1 MSKFKE
7 FLKKAGKVVP
17 DVIQIGGNI
26 VGGNYIAAVK
36 NVGDLLKKESEKSEQ
51 AKELYQE
58 FELKKLEFEQ
68 ELEKLYLEDKK
79 DARSLYKVDSSLQ
92 KIFAITFLSLY
103 IVLSF
108 VVLIGLY
115 LISIQGLKLDNYVV
129 SFVSTLH
136 GGMSMKVGTI
146 VDFLFGSSSD
156 K

>member
-7 FLKKAGKVVP
+7 FLQKAGKVVP
-17 DVIQIGGNI
+17 GIVEVGGNIIGGNYLGAI
-26 VGGNYIAAVK
+26 K
-36 NVGDLLKKESEKSEQ
+36 NVGELLKGESEKNEE
-51 AKELYQE
+51 AKELLQE

-68 ELEKLYLEDKK
+68 ELKKLYLDDKK

-146 VDFLFGSSSD
+146 VDFLFGSSQQ
-156 K
+156 

>member
-7 FLKKAGKVVP
+7 FLQKAGKVVP
-17 DVIQIGGNI
+17 GIVEVGGNI
-26 VGGNYIAAVK
+26 IGGNYIGAIK
-36 NVGDLLKKESEKSEQ
+36 NVGELLKGESEKNEE
-51 AKELYQE
+51 AKELLQE

-68 ELEKLYLEDKK
+68 ELKKLYLDDKK

-146 VDFLFGSSSD
+146 VDFLFGSSQQ
-156 K
+156 